1 MDFNTVT
8 SSGSRPR
15 RPGGAGF
22 DYSDPL
28 RSFLATLPRV
38 LFSPR
43 AFFRGISNRRG
54 FANPLIFA
62 ATCVLIGAVL
72 SGVLGV
78 LMRGVPGGQFLAM
91 QSGLL
96 FNVISIF
103 VSSMVGLLIISGVYH
118 LLVMLLAGGNN
129 AGLEGTFRV
138 VSYAFA
144 VQVLGWI
151 PILNILVG
159 LYGLYLCAFGFQ
171 EVHSTT

>member
-1 MDFNTVT
+1 M
-8 SSGSRPR
+8 
-15 RPGGAGF
+15 
-22 DYSDPL
+22 
-28 RSFLATLPRV
+28 
-38 LFSPR
+38 
-43 AFFRGISNRRG
+43 
-54 FANPLIFA
+54 
-62 ATCVLIGAVL
+62 
-72 SGVLGV
+72 